1 VKHVDQRSNLAIKLF
16 LKDITIAGLKEI
28 IDLRLK
34 QNTPTPTKESPEIQQ
49 LAKSRKHMPLTKA
62 V

>member
-1 VKHVDQRSNLAIKLF
+1 VKHVSQRSNLAIKLF

-34 QNTPTPTKESPEIQQ
+34 QNTPTPTKDSPEIQQ
-49 LAKSRKHMPLTKA
+49 LAKSGKDMPLTK
-62 V
+62 VV